1 MTITNQKQAVN
12 LRIIKSL
19 ALLFLI
25 IFIGLLYFANVLRDG
40 AFGFTRDHIAVF
52 TIMLVVLFFLL
63 NYVRDHHYIYY
74 SDTGDK
80 FILRYFSL
88 RPMADRKSAIEFNKS
103 ELSNYEITRS
113 LHGLNKKLVIYR
125 KTARG
130 VAKYPPV
137 SLTALSKSDLEKI
150 MASMQRIL
158 IANRSAK

>member
-25 IFIGLLYFANVLRDG
+25 IVIGLIYFANVLRDG
-40 AFGFTRDHIAVF
+40 ALGYTRDQIALF
-52 TIMLVVLFFLL
+52 IIILVVLFFL
-63 NYVRDHHYIYY
+63 YHYIKDHQYIYY

-80 FILRYFSL
+80 FVLRFFSL
-88 RPMADRKSAIEFNKS
+88 RPLADKKNAIEFNKN
-103 ELSNYEITRS
+103 ELQHFEIIKPFY
-113 LHGLNKKLVIYR
+113 GLNKSLVIYR

-137 SLTALSKSDLEKI
+137 SLTAIRKTDLDK
-150 MASMQRIL
+150 MTASMQRI
-158 IANRSAK
+158 IMSNQSGK